1 MLSVSSAAQQQTPLF
16 QAGVN
21 KIGVAIDRIELKQIG
36 LPRDMQRNMAS
47 EAEARVQA
55 GAKLVASEGESEANN
70 RLVEAGDSLDVVS
83 IHLRSVSRVEYYLSE
98 CSICEVSTNDDEDK
112 SASKQQSRLHPSIS
126 PRDVEAEKIFCQLQ
140 FKNVGSINQEH

>member
-1 MLSVSSAAQQQTPLF
+1 MPSVSSAAQQQTPLF

-83 IHLRSVSRVEYYLSE
+83 IHLRSVSRV
-98 CSICEVSTNDDEDK
+98 
-112 SASKQQSRLHPSIS
+112 
-126 PRDVEAEKIFCQLQ
+126 
-140 FKNVGSINQEH
+140 

>member
-1 MLSVSSAAQQQTPLF
+1 MPSVSQAGSSTLCSF

-83 IHLRSVSRVEYYLSE
+83 IHLRSVSYFAFS
-98 CSICEVSTNDDEDK
+98 
-112 SASKQQSRLHPSIS
+112 
-126 PRDVEAEKIFCQLQ
+126 
-140 FKNVGSINQEH
+140 

>member
-1 MLSVSSAAQQQTPLF
+1 MLAVSQVRRQHSSTLCSF

-83 IHLRSVSRVEYYLSE
+83 IHLRSV
-98 CSICEVSTNDDEDK
+98 
-112 SASKQQSRLHPSIS
+112 
-126 PRDVEAEKIFCQLQ
+126 
-140 FKNVGSINQEH
+140 

>member
-1 MLSVSSAAQQQTPLF
+1 M
-16 QAGVN
+16 
-21 KIGVAIDRIELKQIG
+21 AIDRIELKQIG

-83 IHLRSVSRVEYYLSE
+83 IHLRSVSFFSVSHWSV
-98 CSICEVSTNDDEDK
+98 CSFVLCKVSANDDEDK
-112 SASKQQSRLHPSIS
+112 SATKQQPRLHPSIP
-126 PRDVEAEKIFCQLQ
+126 PRDVEAEKVLCQLQ

>member
-1 MLSVSSAAQQQTPLF
+1 MPSVRAGGSSTLCSF

-83 IHLRSVSRVEYYLSE
+83 IHLRSVSYFAFSY
-98 CSICEVSTNDDEDK
+98 
-112 SASKQQSRLHPSIS
+112 
-126 PRDVEAEKIFCQLQ
+126 
-140 FKNVGSINQEH
+140 

>member
-1 MLSVSSAAQQQTPLF
+1 M
-16 QAGVN
+16 
-21 KIGVAIDRIELKQIG
+21 AIDRIELKQIG

-83 IHLRSVSRVEYYLSE
+83 IHLRSVSYFAFPYWSIYT
-98 CSICEVSTNDDEDK
+98 CSYVLCKDICK
-112 SASKQQSRLHPSIS
+112 R
-126 PRDVEAEKIFCQLQ
+126 
-140 FKNVGSINQEH
+140 

>member
-1 MLSVSSAAQQQTPLF
+1 MPSVRAQQQTPLF

-83 IHLRSVSRVEYYLSE
+83 IHLRSVSHVVEYSF
-98 CSICEVSTNDDEDK
+98 I
-112 SASKQQSRLHPSIS
+112 RM
-126 PRDVEAEKIFCQLQ
+126 FCL
-140 FKNVGSINQEH
+140 

>member
-1 MLSVSSAAQQQTPLF
+1 MPSVRAGGSSTLCSF

-83 IHLRSVSRVEYYLSE
+83 IHLRLVSYFAFSYW
-98 CSICEVSTNDDEDK
+98 SIYSYVLCKDICK
-112 SASKQQSRLHPSIS
+112 R
-126 PRDVEAEKIFCQLQ
+126 
-140 FKNVGSINQEH
+140 

>member
-1 MLSVSSAAQQQTPLF
+1 MEVYNEIPSLQLLPFYICGGYLFELNIVCRQSGKTAVHSLCSF

-83 IHLRSVSRVEYYLSE
+83 IHLRSVSYFAFSYW
-98 CSICEVSTNDDEDK
+98 
-112 SASKQQSRLHPSIS
+112 SRC
-126 PRDVEAEKIFCQLQ
+126 IFLR
-140 FKNVGSINQEH
+140 SM

>member
-1 MLSVSSAAQQQTPLF
+1 MPSVRAGGSSTLCSF

-83 IHLRSVSRVEYYLSE
+83 IHLRSVSYFAFSYW
-98 CSICEVSTNDDEDK
+98 
-112 SASKQQSRLHPSIS
+112 SRY
-126 PRDVEAEKIFCQLQ
+126 IF
-140 FKNVGSINQEH
+140 FRSM

>member
-1 MLSVSSAAQQQTPLF
+1 MEVYNEIPSLQLLPFYICGGYLFELNIVCRQSARKTGSSTLCSF

-83 IHLRSVSRVEYYLSE
+83 IHLRSVSYFAFSYW
-98 CSICEVSTNDDEDK
+98 
-112 SASKQQSRLHPSIS
+112 SRY
-126 PRDVEAEKIFCQLQ
+126 IFLR
-140 FKNVGSINQEH
+140 SM